1 MRGGSG
7 GRGRT
12 ARHQERERPE
22 TSQDECSHTCSNL
35 LASSPFVSNGQN
47 GWTTA
52 SIEAIPAL
60 EVTKDPTPGLVLV
73 YSRLHRQLPSAVPFA
88 AEVTTFGRESD
99 NILCIPEA
107 AVSRYHG
114 RVERRADGSWIF
126 DNGSTNGILVNGA
139 RVTAAKLEAHDVVR
153 IGDTLFRFAPS
164 GIYGYGAYRVDGTV
178 VESARPI
185 RHGIRGCPLIGG
197 YQVDHLLDRV
207 EKVAKTQ
214 LSVIVTGESGT
225 GKELVART
233 VHLASERPGPFQ
245 AINVAALP
253 ANLIES
259 ELFGYR
265 KGAFTGAATDKPG
278 LIRAANRGT
287 VFLDEIGDMPLEAQ
301 AKLLRV
307 LQERKVLPIGATTPE
322 PVDVRVVCA
331 THRNLEAL
339 VAQGSFRG
347 DLFARLREFTAILPP
362 LRERREDIYPL
373 VRHFLAKAGR
383 AEASVTLPYMV
394 GLAHYRWPYNVREL
408 ESAVKLSVALSE
420 GRQEL
425 DLPHLPESV
434 RESLQGHGSQVLQP
448 PPASSPGAVRQPPP
462 AERPTRTSGPPTE
475 AALRDMLARH
485 RGNIAAVGRELGK
498 ERMQI
503 HRWLKRYGIDVN
515 EYRS

>member
-1 MRGGSG
+1 M
-7 GRGRT
+7 
-12 ARHQERERPE
+12 
-22 TSQDECSHTCSNL
+22 
-35 LASSPFVSNGQN
+35 SSGQN

-60 EVTKDPTPGLVLV
+60 EATKDPTPGLVLV

-88 AEVTTFGRESD
+88 SEVTTFGREPD

-114 RVERRADGSWIF
+114 RVERRPDGAWLF

-139 RVTAAKLEAHDVVR
+139 RVTATRLAAHDVIRV
-153 IGDTLFRFAPS
+153 GDTLFRFAS
-164 GIYGYGAYRVDGTV
+164 HGIYSYGAYRVDGSV

-185 RHGIRGCPLIGG
+185 HHGIRGCPLIGG
-197 YQVDHLLDRV
+197 YQVDHLLDRI

-214 LSVIVTGESGT
+214 LSVIVTGDSGT

-233 VHLASERPGPFQ
+233 VHLASERTGPFQ
-245 AINVAALP
+245 AINCAALP

-265 KGAFTGAATDKPG
+265 KGAFTGAASDKPG
-278 LIRAANRGT
+278 LVRAAHQGT
-287 VFLDEIGDMPLEAQ
+287 LFLDEIGDMPLEAQ

-331 THRNLEAL
+331 THRDLESL
-339 VAQGSFRG
+339 VAKGTFRG
-347 DLFARLREFTAILPP
+347 DLFARLREFTAVVPP
-362 LRERREDIYPL
+362 LRERREDLYPL
-373 VRHFLAKAGR
+373 VRHFLTKSGR
-383 AEASVTLPYMV
+383 PDASVTLPYMV
-394 GLAHYRWPYNVREL
+394 GLAHYPWPYNVREL

-425 DLPHLPESV
+425 DLVHLPEPV
-434 RESLQGHGSQVLQP
+434 RQSLQGHGDLRVASP
-448 PPASSPGAVRQPPP
+448 AASSPGFALPP
-462 AERPTRTSGPPTE
+462 APAPPVAPARTRPTGPPTE
-475 AALRDMLARH
+475 AALRDLLARH
-485 RGNIAAVGRELGK
+485 RGNIAAVGRDLGK

-503 HRWLKRYGIDVN
+503 HRWLKRYGIDV
-515 EYRS
+515 EDYRS